1 MTLGNAFQGASKNHA
16 FGAAASSMLS
26 TERYLLDPFGFGVD
40 VVLPLPPAR
49 ARAQIAEGFNRTS
62 INKVCIIGSIW
73 APPLAAG
80 QGPGSKSLG
89 FG

>member
-1 MTLGNAFQGASKNHA
+1 
-16 FGAAASSMLS
+16 MLS
-26 TERYLLDPFGFGVD
+26 KVPLKIMLLEQQPVACLAQRDILLGQFGVD